1 MNDGTKSA
9 LHEADAV
16 SDSFANVPEFP
27 DPYNGSRPA
36 TPDSF
41 HENFESGESEYD
53 FDRDSEI
60 SDSASVVASYHSAGQ
75 GSARHYRAQMQRN
88 EIKPEPFINDRAF
101 SLYKF
106 PFKPSDLS
114 QQVNQHHNPL
124 SKYSCTD
131 KEANALSRLSKRPPR
146 KLLQSQMCR

>member
-1 MNDGTKSA
+1 MNEGTKNA
-9 LHEADAV
+9 LHEAEAV
-16 SDSFANVPEFP
+16 SDSFANVSCHP
-27 DPYNGSRPA
+27 DPYDGSRPA

-41 HENFESGESEYD
+41 QQNFGYGEPEYD
-53 FDRDSEI
+53 FDRDSDM
-60 SDSASVVASYHSAGQ
+60 SDSASLSPSYHSAGQ